1 MDTNLVALNPDA
13 LAAVSGM
20 FASDLNTTAGVRM
33 LSTARCKFTIKD
45 GSEEGISLGDEF
57 DGIIAAEDSADHF
70 IYYKSKYDPSAVTA
84 PDAVWYRNTKAPA
97 CVPESALV
105 RDADGRLGYQ
115 VKRRIV
121 VFPFYKGKLMTDP
134 VAFDVSGQSLYKNAD
149 KGSRVMS
156 YTQYRRFL
164 VGVHALPIQVVTHF
178 SFDPKATV
186 SVVRFS
192 GVRGSSIQE
201 MNGIL
206 AQKEEVAELAKVML
220 KDGTESSGSAGQQGY
235 QPDGFKINPLPAP
248 SPVSAAPE
256 PVSATAEA
264 ITSPA
269 NPASSS
275 VSMTAPTST
284 ESITEP
290 APVQPPH
297 VGGFTLPENELDSV
311 LGDI

>member
-1 MDTNLVALNPDA
+1 MDTNLVALNPEA

-70 IYYKSKYDPSAVTA
+70 IYYKSKYDPSAVAA

-105 RDADGRLGYQ
+105 RDADGRLGYA

-121 VFPFYKGKLMTDP
+121 VFPFYKGKLMPDP

-149 KGSRVMS
+149 KGSKVMS

-178 SFDPKATV
+178 SFDPKSTV

-192 GVRGSSIQE
+192 GVRGSSMQE

-235 QPDGFKINPLPAP
+235 QPEGFKINPLPAP
-248 SPVSAAPE
+248 E
-256 PVSATAEA
+256 PVSATAEV

-269 NPASSS
+269 TPASSS
-275 VSMTAPTST
+275 ASTTAPTST

-290 APVQPPH
+290 DMDAA
-297 VGGFTLPENELDSV
+297 GELDSV

>member
-1 MDTNLVALNPDA
+1 MDTNLVSLNPEA

-121 VFPFYKGKLMTDP
+121 VFPFYKGKLMPDP

-164 VGVHALPIQVVTHF
+164 AGLKALPVQVVTHF

-192 GVRGSSIQE
+192 GVRGSSMQE

-206 AQKEEVAELAKVML
+206 AQKEEVAELAKVTL
-220 KDGTESSGSAGQQGY
+220 KDGTESSNTASGQQGY

-248 SPVSAAPE
+248 NPMPAAPE

-264 ITSPA
+264 TTAPA
-269 NPASSS
+269 TPASSS
-275 VSMTAPTST
+275 ASTTAPTST
-284 ESITEP
+284 ESTTWSDMAAAAE
-290 APVQPPH
+290 V
-297 VGGFTLPENELDSV
+297 DSV

>member
-1 MDTNLVALNPDA
+1 MDTNLVALNPEA

-121 VFPFYKGKLMTDP
+121 VFPFYKGKLMPDP

-149 KGSRVMS
+149 KGSKVMS

-178 SFDPKATV
+178 SFDPKSTV

-192 GVRGSSIQE
+192 GVRGSSMQE

-220 KDGTESSGSAGQQGY
+220 KDGTESSNTASGQQGY
-235 QPDGFKINPLPAP
+235 QPEGFKINPLP
-248 SPVSAAPE
+248 APE

-269 NPASSS
+269 TPASSS
-275 VSMTAPTST
+275 ASTTAPTST

-290 APVQPPH
+290 DMDAA
-297 VGGFTLPENELDSV
+297 GELDSV

>member
-1 MDTNLVALNPDA
+1 MDTNLVALNPEA

-121 VFPFYKGKLMTDP
+121 VFPFYKGKLMPDP

-192 GVRGSSIQE
+192 GVRGSSMQE

-220 KDGTESSGSAGQQGY
+220 KDGTESSNTASGQQGY

-248 SPVSAAPE
+248 E

-269 NPASSS
+269 TPASSS
-275 VSMTAPTST
+275 ASTTAPTST
-284 ESITEP
+284 ASITEP
-290 APVQPPH
+290 DMDAA
-297 VGGFTLPENELDSV
+297 GELDSV

>member
-1 MDTNLVALNPDA
+1 MDTNLVALNPEA

-121 VFPFYKGKLMTDP
+121 VFPFYKGKLMPDP

-149 KGSRVMS
+149 KGSKVMS

-178 SFDPKATV
+178 SFDPKSTV

-192 GVRGSSIQE
+192 GVRGSSMQE

-256 PVSATAEA
+256 PVSATATAEA
-264 ITSPA
+264 TTASEI
-269 NPASSS
+269 PASQSANT
-275 VSMTAPTST
+275 TAPTST

-290 APVQPPH
+290 DMDAA
-297 VGGFTLPENELDSV
+297 GELDSV

>member
-1 MDTNLVALNPDA
+1 MDTNLVALNPEA

-70 IYYKSKYDPSAVTA
+70 IYYKSKYDPSAVAA

-121 VFPFYKGKLMTDP
+121 VFPFYKGKLMPDP

-192 GVRGSSIQE
+192 GVRGSSMQE

-235 QPDGFKINPLPAP
+235 QPEGFKINPLPAP
-248 SPVSAAPE
+248 E
-256 PVSATAEA
+256 PVSATAEV

-269 NPASSS
+269 TPASSS
-275 VSMTAPTST
+275 ASTTAPTST

-290 APVQPPH
+290 DMDAA
-297 VGGFTLPENELDSV
+297 GELDSV

>member
-1 MDTNLVALNPDA
+1 MDTNLVALNPEA

-121 VFPFYKGKLMTDP
+121 VFPFYKGKLMPDP

-164 VGVHALPIQVVTHF
+164 AGLKALPVQVVTHF

-192 GVRGSSIQE
+192 GVRGSSMQE

-206 AQKEEVAELAKVML
+206 AQKDEVAELAKVML

-235 QPDGFKINPLPAP
+235 QPEGFKINPLP
-248 SPVSAAPE
+248 APE

-269 NPASSS
+269 TPASSS
-275 VSMTAPTST
+275 ASTTAPTST

-290 APVQPPH
+290 DMDAA
-297 VGGFTLPENELDSV
+297 GELDSV

>member
-1 MDTNLVALNPDA
+1 MDTNLVSLNPEA

-70 IYYKSKYDPSAVTA
+70 IYYKSKYDPSAVTK
-84 PDAVWYRNTKAPA
+84 PDAVWYRNTPAPKS
-97 CVPESALV
+97 VPESALV

-121 VFPFYKGKLMTDP
+121 VFPFYKGKLMPDP

-149 KGSRVMS
+149 KGSKVMS

-164 VGVHALPIQVVTHF
+164 AGLKALPVQVVTHF

-192 GVRGSSIQE
+192 GVRGSSMQE

-206 AQKEEVAELAKVML
+206 AQKEEVTELAKVTL
-220 KDGTESSGSAGQQGY
+220 KDGTESSGSARQQGY
-235 QPDGFKINPLPAP
+235 QSEGFKINPLP
-248 SPVSAAPE
+248 APE

-269 NPASSS
+269 TPAPSS
-275 VSMTAPTST
+275 VSTTAPTST
-284 ESITEP
+284 ASTTEP
-290 APVQPPH
+290 DMDAA
-297 VGGFTLPENELDSV
+297 GELDSV

>member
-1 MDTNLVALNPDA
+1 MDTNLVQLNPDA

-20 FASDLNTTAGVRM
+20 FAQDLNTTAGVRM

-70 IYYKSKYDPSAVTA
+70 IYYKSKYDPSAVTK
-84 PDAVWYRNTKAPA
+84 PDAVWYRNTPAPKS
-97 CVPESALV
+97 VPESALV

-149 KGSRVMS
+149 KGSKVMS

-164 VGVHALPIQVVTHF
+164 AGLKALPVQVVTHF
-178 SFDPKATV
+178 SFDPNATV

-192 GVRGSSIQE
+192 GVRGSSMQE
-201 MNGIL
+201 MNGVL
-206 AQKEEVAELAKVML
+206 SQKEEVESLAHVQTISGE
-220 KDGTESSGSAGQQGY
+220 DSSAGY
-235 QPDGFKINPLPAP
+235 QPEGFKVNPLPAP
-248 SPVSAAPE
+248 
-256 PVSATAEA
+256 
-264 ITSPA
+264 
-269 NPASSS
+269 
-275 VSMTAPTST
+275 
-284 ESITEP
+284 EP
-290 APVQPPH
+290 APAPAPAPAVKEPDMDAE
-297 VGGFTLPENELDSV
+297 GELDSI
-311 LGDI
+311 LGNI

>member
-1 MDTNLVALNPDA
+1 MDTNLVALNPEA

-121 VFPFYKGKLMTDP
+121 VFPFYKGKLMPDP

-220 KDGTESSGSAGQQGY
+220 KDGTESSGSAGQQSGY
-235 QPDGFKINPLPAP
+235 QPGGFKINPLPAP
-248 SPVSAAPE
+248 E
-256 PVSATAEA
+256 PMSATAEV

-269 NPASSS
+269 TPASSS
-275 VSMTAPTST
+275 ASTTAPTST

-290 APVQPPH
+290 DMDAA
-297 VGGFTLPENELDSV
+297 GELDSV

>member
-1 MDTNLVALNPDA
+1 MDNTNLVALNPEA

-121 VFPFYKGKLMTDP
+121 VFPFYKGKLMPDP

-149 KGSRVMS
+149 KGSKVMS

-178 SFDPKATV
+178 SFDPKSTV

-192 GVRGSSIQE
+192 GVRGSSMQE

-220 KDGTESSGSAGQQGY
+220 KDGTESGGSVGQQSGY

-248 SPVSAAPE
+248 SPASAAPDPVSAAPE
-256 PVSATAEA
+256 SVSATAEA
-264 ITSPA
+264 TTAPA
-269 NPASSS
+269 IPASQSAN
-275 VSMTAPTST
+275 TAAPAST
-284 ESITEP
+284 ASITEP
-290 APVQPPH
+290 DMDAA
-297 VGGFTLPENELDSV
+297 GALDSV

>member
-1 MDTNLVALNPDA
+1 MDTNLVALNPEA

-121 VFPFYKGKLMTDP
+121 VFPFYKGKLMPDP

-192 GVRGSSIQE
+192 GVRGSSMQE

-206 AQKEEVAELAKVML
+206 AQKEEVAELAKVTL

-235 QPDGFKINPLPAP
+235 QPEGFKINPLP
-248 SPVSAAPE
+248 APE

-269 NPASSS
+269 TPASSS
-275 VSMTAPTST
+275 ANTTAPTST

-290 APVQPPH
+290 DMDAA
-297 VGGFTLPENELDSV
+297 GELDSV

>member
-1 MDTNLVALNPDA
+1 MDTNLVALNPEA

-70 IYYKSKYDPSAVTA
+70 IYYKSKYDPSAVAA

-121 VFPFYKGKLMTDP
+121 VFPFYKGKLMPDP

-178 SFDPKATV
+178 SFDPKSTV

-192 GVRGSSIQE
+192 GVRGSSMQE

-235 QPDGFKINPLPAP
+235 QPEGFKINPLPAP
-248 SPVSAAPE
+248 E
-256 PVSATAEA
+256 PVSATAEV

-269 NPASSS
+269 TPASSS
-275 VSMTAPTST
+275 ASTTAPTST

-290 APVQPPH
+290 DMDAA
-297 VGGFTLPENELDSV
+297 GELDSV

>member
-1 MDTNLVALNPDA
+1 
-13 LAAVSGM
+13 
-20 FASDLNTTAGVRM
+20 M

-70 IYYKSKYDPSAVTA
+70 INYKSKYDPSAVTA
-84 PDAVWYRNTKAPA
+84 PDAVWYRNPKAPA

-121 VFPFYKGKLMTDP
+121 DFPFYKGKLMPAP

-149 KGSRVMS
+149 KGSKVMS

-164 VGVHALPIQVVTHF
+164 AGLKALPVQVVTHF

-192 GVRGSSIQE
+192 GVRGSSMQE

-206 AQKEEVAELAKVML
+206 AQKEEVAELAKVTL

-235 QPDGFKINPLPAP
+235 QPEGFKITPLPAP

-256 PVSATAEA
+256 ATTA
-264 ITSPA
+264 PA
-269 NPASSS
+269 TPASQS
-275 VSMTAPTST
+275 VNATAPTSPA
-284 ESITEP
+284 SIT
-290 APVQPPH
+290 APDMDAA
-297 VGGFTLPENELDSV
+297 GELDSV
-311 LGDI
+311 RGDI

>member
-1 MDTNLVALNPDA
+1 MDTNLVSLNPEA

-121 VFPFYKGKLMTDP
+121 VFPFYKGKLMPDP

-149 KGSRVMS
+149 KGSKVMS

-164 VGVHALPIQVVTHF
+164 AGVHAIPLQVVTHF

-192 GVRGSSIQE
+192 GVRGSSMQE
-201 MNGIL
+201 MNSIL
-206 AQKEEVAELAKVML
+206 AQKEEVAELAKVTL

-235 QPDGFKINPLPAP
+235 QPEGFKINPLPAP
-248 SPVSAAPE
+248 AAPE
-256 PVSATAEA
+256 SVSATAEA
-264 ITSPA
+264 TTAPEI
-269 NPASSS
+269 PASQSANT
-275 VSMTAPTST
+275 TAPAST

-290 APVQPPH
+290 DMDAA
-297 VGGFTLPENELDSV
+297 GELDSV

>member
-1 MDTNLVALNPDA
+1 MDTNLVALNPEA

-121 VFPFYKGKLMTDP
+121 VFPFYKGKLMPDP

-220 KDGTESSGSAGQQGY
+220 KDGTESSGSAGQQSGY

-248 SPVSAAPE
+248 E
-256 PVSATAEA
+256 PVSATAEV

-269 NPASSS
+269 TPASSS
-275 VSMTAPTST
+275 ASTTAPTST

-290 APVQPPH
+290 DMDAA
-297 VGGFTLPENELDSV
+297 GELDSV

>member
-1 MDTNLVALNPDA
+1 MDTNLVTLNPEA

-121 VFPFYKGKLMTDP
+121 VFPFYKGKLMPDP

-164 VGVHALPIQVVTHF
+164 AGLKALPVQVVTHF

-192 GVRGSSIQE
+192 GVRGSSMQE

-220 KDGTESSGSAGQQGY
+220 KDGTESSNTASGQQGY

-248 SPVSAAPE
+248 E
-256 PVSATAEA
+256 PVSSTAPAT
-264 ITSPA
+264 
-269 NPASSS
+269 PASSS
-275 VSMTAPTST
+275 ASTTAPAST

-290 APVQPPH
+290 DMDAA
-297 VGGFTLPENELDSV
+297 GALDSV

>member
-1 MDTNLVALNPDA
+1 MDTNLVALNPEA

-70 IYYKSKYDPSAVTA
+70 IYYKSKYDPSAVAA

-105 RDADGRLGYQ
+105 RDADGRLGYA

-121 VFPFYKGKLMTDP
+121 VFPFYKGKLMPDP

-149 KGSRVMS
+149 KGSKVMS

-178 SFDPKATV
+178 SFDPKSTV

-192 GVRGSSIQE
+192 GVRGSSMQE

-235 QPDGFKINPLPAP
+235 QPEGFKINPLP
-248 SPVSAAPE
+248 APE

-264 ITSPA
+264 TTAPA
-269 NPASSS
+269 TPASSS
-275 VSMTAPTST
+275 ASTTAPAST

-290 APVQPPH
+290 DMDAA
-297 VGGFTLPENELDSV
+297 GALDSV

>member
-1 MDTNLVALNPDA
+1 MDTNLVALNPEA

-121 VFPFYKGKLMTDP
+121 VFPFYKGKLMPDP
-134 VAFDVSGQSLYKNAD
+134 VAFDVSGQSLYKKAD
-149 KGSRVMS
+149 KGSKVMS

-192 GVRGSSIQE
+192 GVRDSSMQE

-206 AQKEEVAELAKVML
+206 AQKEEVAELAKVTL

-235 QPDGFKINPLPAP
+235 QPEGFKINPLPAP
-248 SPVSAAPE
+248 E
-256 PVSATAEA
+256 PVSATAEV

-269 NPASSS
+269 TPASSS
-275 VSMTAPTST
+275 ASTTAPTST

-290 APVQPPH
+290 DMDAA
-297 VGGFTLPENELDSV
+297 GELDSV

>member
-1 MDTNLVALNPDA
+1 MDTNLVTLNPEA

-121 VFPFYKGKLMTDP
+121 VFPFYKGKLMPDP

-220 KDGTESSGSAGQQGY
+220 KDGTESSGSSGQQSGY
-235 QPDGFKINPLPAP
+235 QPGGFKINPLPAP
-248 SPVSAAPE
+248 E
-256 PVSATAEA
+256 PMSATAEV

-269 NPASSS
+269 IPASSS
-275 VSMTAPTST
+275 ASTTAPTST
-284 ESITEP
+284 ASITEP
-290 APVQPPH
+290 DMDAA
-297 VGGFTLPENELDSV
+297 GALDSV

>member
-1 MDTNLVALNPDA
+1 MDTNLVALNPEA

-70 IYYKSKYDPSAVTA
+70 IYNKSKYDPSAVTA

-121 VFPFYKGKLMTDP
+121 VFPFYKGKLMPDP

-192 GVRGSSIQE
+192 GVRGSSMQE

-206 AQKEEVAELAKVML
+206 AQKEEVAELAKVTL

-235 QPDGFKINPLPAP
+235 QPEGFKINPLPAP
-248 SPVSAAPE
+248 SPE
-256 PVSATAEA
+256 PMSATAEA
-264 ITSPA
+264 TTAPA
-269 NPASSS
+269 TPASQS
-275 VSMTAPTST
+275 VNATA

-290 APVQPPH
+290 DMDAA
-297 VGGFTLPENELDSV
+297 GELDSV

>member
-1 MDTNLVALNPDA
+1 MDTNLVALNPEA

-70 IYYKSKYDPSAVTA
+70 IYYKSKYDPSAVAA

-105 RDADGRLGYQ
+105 RDADGRLGYA

-121 VFPFYKGKLMTDP
+121 VFPFYKGKLMPDP

-178 SFDPKATV
+178 SFDPKSTV

-235 QPDGFKINPLPAP
+235 QPEGFKINPLP
-248 SPVSAAPE
+248 APE

-269 NPASSS
+269 TPASSS
-275 VSMTAPTST
+275 ASTTAPTST

-290 APVQPPH
+290 DMDAA
-297 VGGFTLPENELDSV
+297 GELDSV